1 MNDKYTKEYIQQK
14 ITILKDNYIYR
25 INDSF
30 NLSTTHK
37 INREIMNDDEYN
49 NTILRK
55 FLETYDK
62 KKPN

>member
-1 MNDKYTKEYIQQK
+1 MNDEYWDIYEKSKKK
-14 ITILKDNYIYR
+14 IIYR
-25 INDSF
+25 VNDSF